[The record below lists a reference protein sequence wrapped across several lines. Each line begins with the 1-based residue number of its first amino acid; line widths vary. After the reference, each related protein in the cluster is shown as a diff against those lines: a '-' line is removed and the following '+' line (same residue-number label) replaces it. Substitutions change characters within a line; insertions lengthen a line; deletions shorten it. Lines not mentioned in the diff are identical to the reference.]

1 MSKVKVFFH
10 LIIDYGCLRGQ
21 NPLGGEKFTLSNFFI
36 QDGVQDGR
44 RAKNGINE
52 LAISLLKMHLE

>member
-1 MSKVKVFFH
+1 MGVSGVK
-10 LIIDYGCLRGQ
+10 IRW
-21 NPLGGEKFTLSNFFI
+21 GGKNSLWAIFFI

-44 RAKNGINE
+44 RAKNGKNE